1 MMTLIDS
8 NETGATYEFAHDTAT
23 RLVTF
28 SRPQNNAPVE
38 GEEPPAEE
46 TAAEAPTF
54 DDMATAEHAL
64 WLAWLGVEEQ

>member
-8 NETGATYEFAHDTAT
+8 NETSATYEFVHDTAT

-28 SRPQNNAPVE
+28 HRSQNDEPVE
-38 GEEPPAEE
+38 GEEAP
-46 TAAEAPTF
+46 AEAPTF
-54 DDMATAEHAL
+54 EEMATAEHAL